1 MGGQLPSNADD
12 AKRLRMEMQKI
23 ARETAPEL
31 MEALRAGASENT
43 IVDILAERMGSR
55 LGGEIVDVPASL
67 VAPPQAQATA
77 PAGAGDLSALA
88 SSVAGIQAQVI
99 LIQTS
104 LDEIRDIARA
114 WADAQGIGG

>member
-23 ARETAPEL
+23 SRETAPEL

-43 IVDILAERMGSR
+43 IVDILAERMGTR

-67 VAPPQAQATA
+67 IAPPAA
-77 PAGAGDLSALA
+77 PPASPQGSDLSSLT